1 MPELEGAAAAPT
13 GRKAEK
19 IAGWRP
25 AQMKHSLQ
33 GKDEAC
39 MARDVDITL
48 IAKSVIT
55 ISVNS

>member
-1 MPELEGAAAAPT
+1 
-13 GRKAEK
+13 
-19 IAGWRP
+19 
-25 AQMKHSLQ
+25 MKHSLQ